1 MILRDFFSEFQVN
14 SLHSAV
20 IASSAKQKTPC
31 LVQHIHLFSIKFNQ
45 DQQQGQDQDRW
56 AGLRARKPGAPI
68 PWIFLSNLILV
79 QFTHPP

>member
-1 MILRDFFSEFQVN
+1 MIVRDFFSEFQVN
-14 SLHSAV
+14 SLHSAI

-45 DQQQGQDQDRW
+45 DQQQGQDQD
-56 AGLRARKPGAPI
+56 LRARKPGAPI
-68 PWIFLSNLILV
+68 PWTFLSNLILV